1 MVSPRFASHAVG
13 APTAVWQMRTVMD
26 PYFLFARPVVER
38 YGFRRL
44 GLVLHEHV
52 LYVTQVA
59 APFDALLVLYGIKVS
74 YVGTYG

>member
-1 MVSPRFASHAVG
+1 
-13 APTAVWQMRTVMD
+13 MD
-26 PYFLFARPVVER
+26 PYFLLGRPVIQLYDFR
-38 YGFRRL
+38 YF

-52 LYVTQVA
+52 LYVAQVA

>member
-1 MVSPRFASHAVG
+1 
-13 APTAVWQMRTVMD
+13 MRAVMD
-26 PYFLFARPVVER
+26 SYFLLTRSVVER
-38 YGFRRL
+38 YDFRRL

-52 LYVTQVA
+52 LYVTQIT

>member
-1 MVSPRFASHAVG
+1 
-13 APTAVWQMRTVMD
+13 MD
-26 PYFLFARPVVER
+26 PHFFLTWPVIKR
-38 YGFRRL
+38 YDFRRL

-52 LYVTQVA
+52 LHVTEIT